1 MTKTYLY
8 KFDPIKPH
16 FYIVKLGL
24 TGVYFIFHISAQKHI
39 LWVLVRTALLRVP
52 KIYVLAG
59 IEAGIET
66 RQTRFVY
73 TAVSFKTN
81 VPLQICRFR
90 YPGNFAINKQSRP
103 EAPEKRDD
111 EQITTKQT
119 PHMKQPAHKVKLQ
132 QRNRLGTASRL
143 YLINP
148 DKVTW
153 QPK

>member
-1 MTKTYLY
+1 MKKTYLY

-16 FYIVKLGL
+16 FYIVKLGF
-24 TGVYFIFHISAQKHI
+24 TGVYFIFHISAQKHR
-39 LWVLVRTALLRVP
+39 LWVPVRTASLRVS
-52 KIYVLAG
+52 KIYVL
-59 IEAGIET
+59 AGIET

-81 VPLQICRFR
+81 VPMQICRFR

-111 EQITTKQT
+111 EQIMTKQT
-119 PHMKQPAHKVKLQ
+119 PHMKPPAHKVKLQ